1 MADGSQSHVKEEIPP
16 GIDGVRNV
24 GAIRLRGV
32 ANEN

>member
-24 GAIRLRGV
+24 AIGLRGV
-32 ANEN
+32 ANDN